1 MPITET
7 HFHEPIYTRRDKF
20 NHIYDIT
27 LNEISNNS
35 DKQGF
40 SNFGY
45 CSAILQRLHDLS
57 CHEKL
62 LFLKHQLKASPNPMR
77 WLLDLEKLLEVNS
90 WETAQEFNNQYEN
103 ILNDTKPIISDLFR
117 EIDHGNYSTKLDNT
131 EGRNSN
137 NDIIYSTEEACEF
150 LNISKSTMYKLTS
163 SKSIPFS
170 KPGGKNMYFLKS
182 ELEKFLLGKRQITNC
197 ELETQ
202 TNDYLARNFKY

>member
-7 HFHEPIYTRRDKF
+7 QFHEPIYTRRDKF

-35 DKQGF
+35 NKKGF

-45 CSAILQRLHDLS
+45 CNSVLQRLNGLS
-57 CHEKL
+57 HHERL
-62 LFLKHQLKASPNPMR
+62 LFLRHQLNASPNPMR

-103 ILNDTKPIISDLFR
+103 ILNDTKPIISNLFC
-117 EIDHGNYSTKLDNT
+117 EIENGNYSTKLDT
-131 EGRNSN
+131 SEGSNSN
-137 NDIIYSTEEACEF
+137 KDIIYSTEEACEF

-182 ELEKFLLGKRQITNC
+182 ELEKFLLGKRQITNS

-202 TNDYLARNFKY
+202 TNNYLARNY